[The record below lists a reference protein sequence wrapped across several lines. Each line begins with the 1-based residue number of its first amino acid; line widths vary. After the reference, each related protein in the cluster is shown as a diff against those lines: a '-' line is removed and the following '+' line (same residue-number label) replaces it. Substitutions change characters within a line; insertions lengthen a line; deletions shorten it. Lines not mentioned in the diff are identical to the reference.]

1 MFSFTIP
8 SKIIKYLGIT
18 YLRKQEICTP
28 KNYEMLVK
36 ESKDGINRWKDIPC
50 SWIGRI
56 NIVKMN
62 ILLKVIYRFN
72 AIPIKLLMTFFTK
85 PEQFF
90 LFFNLY
96 GNTKANSFCE

>member
-56 NIVKMN
+56 NIVKMTM
-62 ILLKVIYRFN
+62 LPKVICEFK
-72 AIPIKLLMTFFTK
+72 AITTKLSRAFFT
-85 PEQFF
+85 E
-90 LFFNLY
+90 
-96 GNTKANSFCE
+96 